1 MAKKLAD
8 NLYVPYLLSAQRG
21 RSQTTLIKQ
30 GRYVVIEMST
40 IYRFS
45 LNTVKAF
52 LHRRQPGV
60 GSYSKKDQ
68 NFDNVVKERPQR
80 PKNIMIK
87 VGGCVRDRGRCAIV
101 AALFSPTAS

>member
-1 MAKKLAD
+1 
-8 NLYVPYLLSAQRG
+8 
-21 RSQTTLIKQ
+21 
-30 GRYVVIEMST
+30 MST

-45 LNTVKAF
+45 LQIVKEF
-52 LHRRQPGV
+52 LDQCQPGIGTYLV
-60 GSYSKKDQ
+60 KKSQ